1 MKRHIQFTIL
11 FFAILTC
18 QMQQV
23 CQAQLTISSQQSDH
37 MHLPVQEQ
45 QSARPQQ
52 SIRAQ
57 QPVQTIRGTV
67 YDASSREPL
76 YGANII
82 LAELNKGT
90 ITDTDGSFILDHV
103 PVGRYSLHIRFV
115 GYEPILRPEL
125 LVSSG
130 KEVVLDIAMQTDI
143 SDIEEV
149 TVKPSAR
156 KDRPI
161 NSMANV
167 SARTF
172 SVEEAGRYAG
182 ALDDPGRMAGNF
194 AGVTSPGVHV
204 NAVVVRGNA
213 PKGMQWRLEGV
224 DIPVPSHFSGSNVA
238 GGGGLTMF
246 SSSMLTN
253 SDFYTG
259 AFPAE
264 YGNATAG
271 VFDMKLRNGNN
282 SKREYSFQAG
292 VQGIEAAL
300 EGPLGGKAGGSYL
313 LNYRYSTMALV
324 FPLLPEL
331 KFSDEIPVYQ
341 DLSFKVNLPAG
352 KAGNLSIWGIGGLSS
367 TSMKG
372 TDEVTDWIY
381 PERRVQMNFHYNM
394 GTAGIT
400 HTKGLSAKTFLR
412 STLAVNS
419 GQHLYNKESRLDP
432 GDPAELF
439 PLYDIGTTSSMA
451 ILSTSLTHVAG
462 PRLTLRTGID
472 ANELF
477 YTLHGDARDYEAGE
491 LKQIMDGSG
500 NSMLLKGYLQGKYDI
515 GRNVA
520 LTGGTSLSWFGL
532 NGELRLEPRFSA
544 RWQPFSSHSFSLG
557 YGNHSQTEPLFV
569 YFVTRTDNATG
580 ERSYPNKS
588 LERMGAHHFVL
599 GYDWSVTDN
608 LRLKL
613 EPYYQLLYNVPVVAG
628 SPYSMVNFLAD
639 WTFDRVL
646 VNEGTG
652 SNRGIDL
659 TVERFLKQG
668 YYFMTTAS
676 LYKSEYKGGDGIV
689 RRTRYDGGYVLN
701 LLGGR
706 EWQLF
711 GKNMLGLNIKCTF
724 MGPYWYHP
732 VDEAATVLAQSI
744 VYDED
749 MPFTDRHT
757 GVESISDVML
767 SYRVNGRSVSTVF
780 TLQVRNALGS
790 QYQGKRFNLVTQ
802 AVEDEFFSSAVPFVS
817 CRVEF

>member
-1 MKRHIQFTIL
+1 MKRNIQFTIL
-11 FFAILTC
+11 FFVILAC
-18 QMQQV
+18 QAQQV
-23 CQAQLTISSQQSDH
+23 CQAQLTIQ
-37 MHLPVQEQ
+37 P
-45 QSARPQQ
+45 
-52 SIRAQ
+52 Q

-67 YDASSREPL
+67 YDANSREPL

-90 ITDTDGSFILDHV
+90 ITDTDGTFILDNV

-115 GYEPILRPEL
+115 GYDPILRPEL

-130 KEVVLDIAMQTDI
+130 KEVVLDIAMQTAI

-156 KDRPI
+156 KDRTI

-167 SARTF
+167 STRTF

-194 AGVTSPGVHV
+194 AGVTTAGVHV

-246 SSSMLTN
+246 SSSMLAN

-271 VFDMKLRNGNN
+271 VFDMRLRNGNN
-282 SKREYSFQAG
+282 RKREQAFQAG

-300 EGPLGGKAGGSYL
+300 EGPLGGKTGGSYL

-331 KFSDEIPVYQ
+331 EFSDEIPVYQ

-352 KAGNLSIWGIGGLSS
+352 RAGNFSVWGIGGLSH
-367 TSMKG
+367 TDMKG
-372 TDEVTDWIY
+372 TDEVEEWIY
-381 PERRVQMNFHYNM
+381 PSSRVRMNFHYNM

-400 HTKGLSAKTFLR
+400 HTKGLSSKTFLR
-412 STLAVNS
+412 STLALNS
-419 GQHLYNKESRLDP
+419 GQHLYNEQSRLDP
-432 GDPAELF
+432 GAPAVLS
-439 PLYDIGTTSSMA
+439 PLIDIGTTSSTA

-472 ANELF
+472 ANEMF
-477 YTLHGDARDYEAGE
+477 YTLHGDARDYEAGQ
-491 LKQIMDGSG
+491 LMQFMDGSG
-500 NSMLLKGYLQGKYDI
+500 SSMLLKGYLQGKYDL

-520 LTGGTSLSWFGL
+520 LTGGANLSWFGL
-532 NGELRLEPRFSA
+532 NGELRLEPRLSA
-544 RWQPFSSHSFSLG
+544 RWQAFSRHSFSFG

-569 YFVTRTDNATG
+569 YFVTRTDEATG
-580 ERSYPNKS
+580 ERTYPNKS
-588 LERMGAHHFVL
+588 LDRMGAHHFVL

-608 LRLKL
+608 LRLKI
-613 EPYYQLLYNVPVVAG
+613 EPYYQALYDVPVVAG
-628 SPYSMVNFLAD
+628 TAYSMVNFLAD
-639 WTFDRVL
+639 WTFDRAL

-659 TVERFLKQG
+659 TVERFLKDG

-676 LYKSEYKGGDGIV
+676 VYKSEYTGGDGVV

-706 EWQLF
+706 EWQVF
-711 GKNMLGLNIKCTF
+711 GKNMVGLNVKCTF

-732 VDEAATVLAQSI
+732 VDEAATALAQDI
-744 VYDED
+744 VYDEQKA
-749 MPFTDRHT
+749 FTDRHS
-757 GVESISDVML
+757 GVESITDLML

-780 TLQVRNALGS
+780 TLQVRNALGR
-790 QYQGKRFNLVTQ
+790 QYQGKKFNLVTQ
-802 AVEDEFFSSAVPFVS
+802 SIEDEFFSSAVPFVS